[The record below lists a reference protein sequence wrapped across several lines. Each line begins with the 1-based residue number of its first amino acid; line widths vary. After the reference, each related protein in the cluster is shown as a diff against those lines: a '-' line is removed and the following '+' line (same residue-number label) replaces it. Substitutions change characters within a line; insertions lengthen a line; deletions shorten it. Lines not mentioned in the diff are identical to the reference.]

1 MMVLNM
7 ATLRDRFGRKLRV
20 LRKEA
25 GLSQERLAEKAEV
38 SVDFLSLVERGV
50 NAPSFETME
59 RLAEALGKEVR
70 EFFNFEDGPEFLFQA
85 DAIFSSLFFDVTL
98 Q

>member
-1 MMVLNM
+1 MVLNM

-70 EFFNFEDGPEFLFQA
+70 EFFNFEGAEDDSGGRH
-85 DAIFSSLFFDVTL
+85 S
-98 Q
+98 

>member
-1 MMVLNM
+1 MVLNM

-70 EFFNFEDGPEFLFQA
+70 EFFNFEDAEDDSGGRH
-85 DAIFSSLFFDVTL
+85 S
-98 Q
+98 